1 MKTFLILILSFM
13 VYSCSNSKHVGSK
26 KVSKV
31 DERTAASS
39 GLICKNELV
48 AGSRRHV
55 RVCLTKEQR
64 ELNRLES
71 QRAIK
76 NANDGRSKTKF

>member
-1 MKTFLILILSFM
+1 M
-13 VYSCSNSKHVGSK
+13 VFSCSNSKHVASN

-31 DERTAASS
+31 DERMAVSS
-39 GLICKNELV
+39 ELICKNELV

-71 QRAIK
+71 QRAIR
-76 NANDGRSKTKF
+76 NANDGRSKTQF